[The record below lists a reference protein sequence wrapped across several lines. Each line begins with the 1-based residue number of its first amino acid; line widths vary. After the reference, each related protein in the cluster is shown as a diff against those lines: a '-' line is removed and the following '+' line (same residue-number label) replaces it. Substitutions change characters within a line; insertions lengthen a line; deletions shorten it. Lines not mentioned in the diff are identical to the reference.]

1 MAVMAFAC
9 PNCGNTENFLV
20 KTLQMHI
27 VRVGE
32 SGLDVTEEGRPAVY
46 EVLCDECETELP
58 INALG
63 DDVRRDMLQSLGA
76 R

>member
-1 MAVMAFAC
+1 MADMAFAC

-32 SGLDVTEEGRPAVY
+32 SGLDVTEEGF
-46 EVLCDECETELP
+46 
-58 INALG
+58 ALG
-63 DDVRRDMLQSLGA
+63 YEFDIVLRGREATPMEI
-76 R
+76 